1 MSYYRSAR
9 AGDDRPEVA
18 ALRELVTA
26 GLVGCSAWE
35 HELWVWREAWPLTGL
50 PLITD
55 WTVEPMPERS
65 AIAEAPRR
73 VPGLVA
79 VLGWA
84 FWRVNEK
91 KDRELKALHEKIVQ
105 LAEAQTVAIV
115 KVEAA
120 LVALRDA
127 IEDMHER

>member
-1 MSYYRSAR
+1 M
-9 AGDDRPEVA
+9 E
-18 ALRELVTA
+18 
-26 GLVGCSAWE
+26 GLSSIAQM
-35 HELWVWREAWPLTGL
+35 LQATG
-50 PLITD
+50 PY
-55 WTVEPMPERS
+55 
-65 AIAEAPRR
+65 
-73 VPGLVA
+73 GLVA